1 MEMSNTVEQSNTQEK
16 KVKKVKK
23 TTQEPQTQTQTQE
36 PKTQEPKT
44 QEPKTQEPQTQTKH
58 TETSAINEYDVGFYL
73 EDFDLQCDKL
83 LDFSKNLKDM
93 KIGNKENRIKFDQV
107 MKKFMKTS
115 ILVQSSFFDSCM
127 KQISSMEKSASV
139 KVVPE
144 KKKIMDKGKAA
155 VNIEQPV
162 RDILLT
168 FMELPKGTLVS
179 RSQALNSI
187 NSFIKEEKEKKN
199 PEIFVENDKR
209 AFKAVGKLKILLNG
223 INEVMVSKGVTD
235 AKIPDHIYYTSIM
248 GLMSHCFYKPGEVT
262 SQ

>member
-23 TTQEPQTQTQTQE
+23 TIQEPSSQTKTELQTQQTQAPSQTQTNL
-36 PKTQEPKT
+36 
-44 QEPKTQEPQTQTKH
+44 
-58 TETSAINEYDVGFYL
+58 SAINEYDVGFYL
-73 EDFDLQCDKL
+73 EDFELLCDKL
-83 LDFSKNLKDM
+83 ADFSKNLKDM

-107 MKKFMKTS
+107 MKKFMKTTT
-115 ILVQSSFFDSCM
+115 LVQSSFFDSCM
-127 KQISSMEKSASV
+127 KQISSMEKSAGA
-139 KVVPE
+139 KVVLE

-168 FMELPKGTLVS
+168 FMDLPKGTLVS

-209 AFKAVGKLKILLNG
+209 AFKAVGKLKVLLNG
-223 INEVMVSKGVTD
+223 IKEVIVSKGVVD
-235 AKIPDHIYYTSIM
+235 AQVPDNIYYTSIM